1 MTGVALGV
9 DVGGTFVK
17 GSAVD
22 PSSGSLVS
30 ATVRSPTP
38 EPARI
43 DEVIEI
49 VAEVVQAVVGR
60 DPERKVAPLGVA
72 LSGDVRDGLR
82 TSGVNLHGSWV
93 GAPARD
99 LLQQRLGRS
108 VTILNDADA
117 AGIAEARFGD
127 ARGVAGVVVML
138 TFGTGIGSAVLI
150 DGRLLPNT
158 GFGQLPVRGGPAELT
173 LSAVARER
181 RGTSWHDWAT
191 EVSSYLAQVDQLLRP
206 ALIIIGGG
214 VIESAASF
222 WDRLECACE
231 LRPAKLRNE
240 AGIIGAAVVAA
251 DSVRMFGSDASA
263 KRSDG

>member
-1 MTGVALGV
+1 MTRVALGV

-22 PSSGSLVS
+22 PTSGRLVS
-30 ATVRSPTP
+30 TTVRLPTP

-43 DEVIEI
+43 HDVIEI
-49 VAEVVQAVVGR
+49 VAEVVEAVVGE
-60 DPERKVAPLGVA
+60 DPARRVAPLGVA

-82 TSGVNLHGSWV
+82 TSGVNLHRSWV

-117 AGIAEARFGD
+117 AGIAEARFAT

-158 GFGQLPVRGGPAELT
+158 GFGQLQVRGEPAERT

-181 RGTSWHDWAT
+181 RGTSWQDWAVD
-191 EVSSYLAQVDQLLRP
+191 VSSYLALVDELLRP
-206 ALIIIGGG
+206 DLMIIGGG

-231 LRPAKLRNE
+231 LRPAKLRNA

-251 DSVRMFGSDASA
+251 DAVRVFGPDDSA